1 MVKIVAAIIE
11 EVVVLKVIE
20 EELKITNNRI
30 IPQISLTIFYL
41 NLNLKYNLPNK
52 PYSSLKYNSLN
63 YRNQTNNSRNLLPQ
77 KP

>member
-30 IPQISLTIFYL
+30 IPQISLKIFYL
-41 NLNLKYNLPNK
+41 NLNLKYNPPNK

-63 YRNQTNNSRNLLPQ
+63 YRN
-77 KP
+77 